1 MSLMRSSIS
10 ITWAVWK
17 ALFLREAV
25 SRLSAGRAAW
35 LWILLEPLVHLI
47 ILNVLFGFILQQIV
61 SGIDGGLFITT
72 GLLGFFMAQ
81 NTALRCMDAINANAA
96 LFAYR
101 QVLAVD
107 TVLVRAALEAVLLLI
122 SALVLLLGLG
132 LLDYK
137 VVPQDFLLVMVS
149 FVALWLTGLGLG
161 LVLSVASELIPEVGK
176 VAGMIFRLF
185 YFLSGVMFPV
195 SAIPPAYRDWFLL
208 NPLVHGIECL
218 RVGFFPQYH
227 AIAGVSLTYLLGF
240 AMVTMCLGLAL
251 HVRFATRLVAQ

>member
-1 MSLMRSSIS
+1 MRSSIS
-10 ITWAVWK
+10 ITWAVWR

-47 ILNVLFGFILQQIV
+47 ILYVLFGFILQKVV

-81 NTALRCMDAINANAA
+81 NTALRCMEAINANAA

-101 QVLAVD
+101 QVHAVD

-132 LLDYK
+132 LRGLK
-137 VVPQDFLLVMVS
+137 VALQDLLLVMVS
-149 FVALWLTGLGLG
+149 LEALW
-161 LVLSVASELIPEVGK
+161 
-176 VAGMIFRLF
+176 VAG
-185 YFLSGVMFPV
+185 
-195 SAIPPAYRDWFLL
+195 
-208 NPLVHGIECL
+208 
-218 RVGFFPQYH
+218 VG
-227 AIAGVSLTYLLGF
+227 L
-240 AMVTMCLGLAL
+240 
-251 HVRFATRLVAQ
+251 

>member
-1 MSLMRSSIS
+1 MMRSSAS

-25 SRLSAGRAAW
+25 TRLSAGRAAW

-47 ILNVLFGFILQQIV
+47 FLTVLFGFILKQV
-61 SGIDGGLFITT
+61 ASGIDGGLFITT
-72 GLLGFFMAQ
+72 GLLGYFMAQ
-81 NTALRCMDAINANAA
+81 NTALRCKDAIDANTA

-107 TVLVRAALEAVLLLI
+107 TVLVRAALEAVLQLI
-122 SALVLLLGLG
+122 SALVLLTGLG

-137 VVPQDFLLVMVS
+137 VIPQDFLLVMVS
-149 FVALWLTGLGLG
+149 FAALWLAGIGLG
-161 LVLSVASELIPEVGK
+161 LVLSVASELIPEFGK
-176 VAGMIFRLF
+176 VAEMIIRPL
-185 YFLSGVMFPV
+185 YFLSAVMYPA
-195 SAIPPAYRDWFLL
+195 SAVPPAYRDWLLL
-208 NPLVHGIECL
+208 NPLVHGIESL

-240 AMVTMCLGLAL
+240 AVVTVCLGLAL
-251 HVRFATRLVAQ
+251 HLRFATRLVEQ

>member
-1 MSLMRSSIS
+1 MRSSAS

-25 SRLSAGRAAW
+25 ARLSAGRAAW

-47 ILNVLFGFILQQIV
+47 FLNVLFGFILQQVV

-81 NTALRCMDAINANAA
+81 NTALRCKDAIDANTA

-107 TVLVRAALEAVLLLI
+107 TVLVRAALEAVLVLL

-137 VVPQDFLLVMVS
+137 IVPQDFLLVMVS
-149 FVALWLTGLGLG
+149 FAALWLAGLGLG
-161 LVLSVASELIPEVGK
+161 LILSVAAELIPEAGK
-176 VAGMIFRLF
+176 VAGMMFRPL
-185 YFLSGVMFPV
+185 YFLSGVMYPL
-195 SAIPPAYRDWFLL
+195 SAIPPAYRDWLLL
-208 NPLVHGIECL
+208 NPLVHGIESL
-218 RVGFFPQYH
+218 RIGFFPQYH
-227 AIAGVSLTYLLGF
+227 AIAGVSLAYLLGF
-240 AMVTMCLGLAL
+240 ALATVCLGLAL
-251 HVRFATRLVAQ
+251 HVRFAARLVTQ